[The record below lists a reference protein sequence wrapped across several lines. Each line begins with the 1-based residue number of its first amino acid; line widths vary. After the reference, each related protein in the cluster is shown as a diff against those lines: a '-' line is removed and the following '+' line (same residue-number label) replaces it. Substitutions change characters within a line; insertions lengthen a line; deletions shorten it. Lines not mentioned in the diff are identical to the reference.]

1 MIRSREDRG
10 GREQAMKGMFNLL
23 ERAGLVS
30 RVEDGTSSEPDA
42 ERPREPHQAAPAVE
56 PEAAP
61 PVDRPAG
68 MSLEQIYELAK
79 VPACPYPAER
89 LLRLIDGLKA
99 MDAATRRQTIQALDA
114 ADDTWSLDDPKRD
127 AAAKVAAIER
137 HAASIRAAVAHD
149 QKETQAG
156 LQDVARRQETTVAE
170 IRRQIAELEGLLARE
185 IARGA
190 QETAQLEAGHQSR
203 RDDANRELAQL
214 AQAAQLLTGL
224 IAQFETHPS
233 TPTK

>member
-1 MIRSREDRG
+1 
-10 GREQAMKGMFNLL
+10 MKGMFDLL

-30 RVEDGTSSEPDA
+30 RVADIDSDPPDA
-42 ERPREPHQAAPAVE
+42 ETASGASHARASADI
-56 PEAAP
+56 EAAP
-61 PVDRPAG
+61 RVEQSAG
-68 MSLEQIYELAK
+68 MTLEQVYAAAG
-79 VPACPYPAER
+79 VQACAYPAER

-99 MDAATRRQTIQALDA
+99 MDVTTRRLTIHAIDA
-114 ADDTWSLDDPKRD
+114 ADDTWSIDDPKRD

-149 QKETQAG
+149 HQETQAK

-190 QETAQLEAGHQSR
+190 QETAALEAALQSR
-203 RDDANRELAQL
+203 RDGANRELAQL
-214 AQAAQLLTGL
+214 AQSAQALTGL
-224 IAQFETHPS
+224 IAQFDHDT
-233 TPTK
+233 TK